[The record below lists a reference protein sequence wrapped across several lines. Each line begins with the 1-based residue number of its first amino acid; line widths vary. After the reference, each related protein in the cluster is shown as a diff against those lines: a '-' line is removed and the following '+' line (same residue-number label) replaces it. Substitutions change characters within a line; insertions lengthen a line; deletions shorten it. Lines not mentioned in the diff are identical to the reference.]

1 MEATKRF
8 DDFCLFL
15 KDLVYEHSA
24 ASKMIISRALRG
36 RNKENHQK
44 KRKSPKKF
52 NEVTLNTAWESPP

>member
-24 ASKMIISRALRG
+24 ASKMIYKQSAARE
-36 RNKENHQK
+36 KQ
-44 KRKSPKKF
+44 RKSPKKKKI
-52 NEVTLNTAWESPP
+52 TKKI